1 MKSDFLIAG
10 SGIIGLTV
18 ARTLA
23 IKYPEAKITV
33 LEKEPGV
40 GYHSSGRNSGVLHSG
55 IYYPP
60 GTYKAEF
67 TKKGRLALTEFCLD
81 HGVPFRKIG
90 KIIIPTD
97 PYQIDQ
103 MDLLYQR
110 GLQNG
115 VNVTRLNKDELYSK
129 EPLIKSSTDTGLF
142 IEDTSIAN
150 PKILLKKLAEDL
162 ISRGVNVHFD
172 RKIIKADP
180 EKNLIKTVH
189 NEYSFGH
196 FINCAGL
203 YADKIAHMFHM
214 GNDYTILPFKGIYW
228 KLKPGSDIKFNH
240 LIYPVPDLRVP
251 FLGVHTMTNTE
262 DEIYFGPTA
271 VPAFSRENY
280 SGLRGLNLPDLT
292 KISALLCIQYLANR
306 DGFRRLAWQEGR
318 RYFKPWFT
326 EAVRA
331 IVPSLKSQDM
341 IPSNKIGI
349 RAQMYCYST
358 KSLVDDFVIEKG
370 ENSTHILNS
379 ISPAWTC
386 SFPVAEMV
394 TGDL

>member
-1 MKSDFLIAG
+1 MNSDFLIAG

-18 ARTLA
+18 AWTLA
-23 IKYPEAKITV
+23 NKYPEAKITI

-40 GYHSSGRNSGVLHSG
+40 GYHSSGKNSGVLHSG

-81 HGVPFRKIG
+81 HDVPFRKIG

-97 PYQIDQ
+97 PYQKDQ
-103 MDLLYQR
+103 LDLLYQR

-115 VNVTRLNKDELYSK
+115 VNVTRLNKDELYLR
-129 EPLIKSSTDTGLF
+129 EPLIKSATDTGLF

-162 ISRGVNVHFD
+162 SNKGVEVLFGQ
-172 RKIIKADP
+172 KIIKADL
-180 EKNLIKTVH
+180 KTNLIKT
-189 NEYSFGH
+189 EKSEFSFGH

-203 YADKIAHMFHM
+203 YADKIAHMFDM
-214 GNDYTILPFKGIYW
+214 GKDYTILPFKGIYW

-240 LIYPVPDLRVP
+240 LVYPVPDLRVP
-251 FLGVHTMTNTE
+251 FLGVHTMINTE

-280 SGLRGLNLPDLT
+280 SGLRGLNLPDMT

-318 RYFKPWFT
+318 RYFKYWFT
-326 EAVRA
+326 QAVRA
-331 IVPSLKSQDM
+331 IVPSLEPQNL
-341 IPSNKIGI
+341 IPSDKIGI
-349 RAQMYCYST
+349 RAQMYQYST
-358 KSLVDDFVIEKG
+358 KKLVDDFVIEKG

-386 SFPVAEMV
+386 SFPVAEMIIK
-394 TGDL
+394 DL